1 MKFLSTLKTILI
13 IFGFIVNV
21 IFVFKIF
28 NKNKY
33 DIQDKYSRKK
43 AIIHAGIL
51 SLTSSFFVWYYT
63 LYFLQD
69 IIQYD
74 CILAASN
81 IMYGTY
87 MLSITLLITN

>member
-1 MKFLSTLKTILI
+1 MKFLSTVKTILI

-33 DIQDKYSRKK
+33 DIQDQYSRKK

-51 SLTSSFFVWYYT
+51 SLASCSLFDILLYIIYKT
-63 LYFLQD
+63 LYNMIVF
-69 IIQYD
+69 
-74 CILAASN
+74 
-81 IMYGTY
+81 
-87 MLSITLLITN
+87 

>member
-1 MKFLSTLKTILI
+1 MKFLSTVKTILI

-33 DIQDKYSRKK
+33 DIQDKYTRKK

-51 SLTSSFFVWYYT
+51 SLASSFLF
-63 LYFLQD
+63 D
-69 IIQYD
+69 IILY
-74 CILAASN
+74 IIYKSLYN
-81 IMYGTY
+81 MIVF
-87 MLSITLLITN
+87 

>member
-51 SLTSSFFVWYYT
+51 SLTSSFLFDIILYIFYKT
-63 LYFLQD
+63 LYNMIVF
-69 IIQYD
+69 
-74 CILAASN
+74 
-81 IMYGTY
+81 
-87 MLSITLLITN
+87 

>member
-1 MKFLSTLKTILI
+1 MKFLSTVKTILI

-51 SLTSSFFVWYYT
+51 SLISSLLFDIILYIFYKT
-63 LYFLQD
+63 LYSMIVF
-69 IIQYD
+69 
-74 CILAASN
+74 
-81 IMYGTY
+81 
-87 MLSITLLITN
+87 